1 MKKIKGKNGKFLTAM
16 LLLGLVFCFRM
27 NAKAETMDPP
37 TEEDVYVHGVD
48 DGTVDNVY
56 KRAVVLDKVVY
67 QYMPEEDSYRI
78 VAFDDNDGNFPEGII
93 FKPRSEVRGKPVTEI
108 YINGEED
115 GTPYV
120 GRINLVLPDSIQKI
134 DLTAA
139 CFASITLPSFIK
151 PDNMWNLCIT
161 EYSRF
166 DRIYFSKTAV
176 SVGGILMTTQLTGFD
191 LPASVKTIEKE
202 FMRDSSDLRAVYIPQ
217 GVKTIREKAFSGCEN
232 LEIYVPSSVK
242 KIGKKA
248 FGKGSDGKHVKML
261 YCEKNSAAYRYAKKN
276 HIPYKIVKGG
286 KASRKAKSISLA
298 EKKIT
303 MKAGDKKAIRY
314 WVTPVYAS
322 NRKVKFKSS
331 NPEIV
336 SVNAKGILTAN
347 KKGKAT
353 IQVQLKSGSKKKVQF
368 TVNVK
373 KRKRNE

>member
-16 LLLGLVFCFRM
+16 LLLGLVFCFQT

-37 TEEDVYVHGVD
+37 TEEDVYVHERYLNE
-48 DGTVDNVY
+48 DGFGAEFN
-56 KRAVVLDKVVY
+56 RAVVIDKVVY
-67 QYMPEEDSYRI
+67 QYMPEKDSYRI
-78 VAFDDNDGNFPEGII
+78 VTFDDNEGYFPDGKI

-108 YINGEED
+108 VIDSED
-115 GTPYV
+115 GQDF
-120 GRINLVLPDSIQKI
+120 GRISLVLPESIQKI
-134 DLTAA
+134 DLWDIYLT
-139 CFASITLPSFIK
+139 SITLPASIK
-151 PDNMWNLCIT
+151 T
-161 EYSRF
+161 ENISIADCGVI
-166 DRIYFSKTAV
+166 DRIYFPKTAV
-176 SVGGILMTTQLTGFD
+176 AVGGLYEVVNVTELE
-191 LPASVKTIEKE
+191 LPSTVKKIEKN
-202 FMRDSSDLRAVYIPQ
+202 FMKNSSDLQAVYIPQ
-217 GVKTIREKAFSGCEN
+217 GVKTIEQGAFAGCGN
-232 LEIYVPSSVK
+232 LEVYVPSSVK

-248 FGKGSDGKHVKML
+248 FGKDNNAEHVKML

-353 IQVQLKSGSKKKVQF
+353 IQVQLKSGSKKKVQL

>member
-1 MKKIKGKNGKFLTAM
+1 MKKIKGKNGKFLASM

-27 NAKAETMDPP
+27 TAKEGKMDPP

-67 QYMPEEDSYRI
+67 QYMPEKDSYRI

-134 DLTAA
+134 DLTGS

-151 PDNMWNLCIT
+151 PENMCIT
-161 EYSRF
+161 EYSSF
-166 DRIYFSKTAV
+166 DRIYFPKTAV

-191 LPASVKTIEKE
+191 LPASVKTIEKR
-202 FMRDSSDLRAVYIPQ
+202 FMWDSSDLRAVYIPQ

-248 FGKGSDGKHVKML
+248 FGKGIDGKHVKML